1 MHGFHIATNWKKS
14 CWNSASMTLR
24 QELTHW
30 NASKKLTRAYAHHI
44 LAYARGPYCHPLT
57 KDEQGGF
64 GRGSWDFR
72 DTTKKIPMRPWHS
85 HTILIN
91 KSMICFLCN
100 SGDVQTEVSSW
111 HLSLLTF
118 STSDLGWRNWACP
131 WRNGVS
137 TWFRE
142 AAKSRVWCDRASC
155 ISFRV
160 IGLAAALITP
170 QHGS

>member
-64 GRGSWDFR
+64 GRGSHVGHVKSLYLVIIGDNWRYIKSPNFANQNP
-72 DTTKKIPMRPWHS
+72 KILKIIHYLPHKPNH
-85 HTILIN
+85 
-91 KSMICFLCN
+91 K
-100 SGDVQTEVSSW
+100 
-111 HLSLLTF
+111 LL
-118 STSDLGWRNWACP
+118 P
-131 WRNGVS
+131 
-137 TWFRE
+137 
-142 AAKSRVWCDRASC
+142 
-155 ISFRV
+155 
-160 IGLAAALITP
+160 
-170 QHGS
+170 